1 MYTSENLQAMGSV
14 YAQLTQLKGF
24 NDPFK
29 NQCDM
34 FPKRSITTMI
44 KRTMPYISEELNTEI
59 GDMMDSLSVD
69 EMDEMMHT
77 PVPTNMRMSFW
88 TGYHSKKE

>member
-1 MYTSENLQAMGSV
+1 
-14 YAQLTQLKGF
+14 
-24 NDPFK
+24 
-29 NQCDM
+29 
-34 FPKRSITTMI
+34 MI